1 MGCAE
6 KKCSSCAKDVAV
18 DGANN
23 DIENIG
29 VSREKL
35 FYEVSALDESS
46 TPDVLR
52 SALHD
57 ALDTLSY
64 FLVHTQLLIQ
74 TQVIM
79 EHHHVVHWIRTRR
92 YICR

>member
-6 KKCSSCAKDVAV
+6 KVFSSCAKDAAV
-18 DGANN
+18 DVANN

-29 VSREKL
+29 VSREQL

-64 FLVHTQLLIQ
+64 FFRAYPTLPSDPRDV
-74 TQVIM
+74 
-79 EHHHVVHWIRTRR
+79 
-92 YICR
+92 